1 MLSEAR
7 PADGATQA
15 DHFDDVAAEYEK
27 TIAEHV
33 MAHLT
38 RRRVALARTLVPD
51 GRVLDVGCGTG
62 TFLGA
67 LDGDFERHGVDVSA
81 SMLDQARARGL
92 DVRQAGGEALP
103 YPDASFDLVTTF
115 AVLHHLVERE
125 AVRKAVAEM
134 CRVTRPGGA
143 VLVWDH
149 NPLNPYWP
157 LLMARLPQDR
167 GDERLVPA
175 RLILR
180 GVRRAGMADVR
191 LRRLTFMPEFT
202 PQRALGAVAAAERA
216 LERVP
221 LVRAVA
227 AHNVVTARR
236 PPA

>member
-1 MLSEAR
+1 MLTQGTG
-7 PADGATQA
+7 ADGATQA
-15 DHFDDVAAEYEK
+15 DHFDDVAAEYEE
-27 TIAEHV
+27 TIAGHV
-33 MAHLT
+33 MEHLT
-38 RRRVALARTLVPD
+38 RRRVSLARTLVPG

-67 LDGDFERHGVDVSA
+67 LHGDFERHGVDVSD

-92 DVRQAGGEALP
+92 EVERAGADALP

-115 AVLHHLVERE
+115 AVLHHLIERPV
-125 AVRKAVAEM
+125 VRRSVAEM
-134 CRVTRPGGA
+134 CRVVRPGGA
-143 VLVWDH
+143 IIVWDH

-175 RLILR
+175 RIVLQ
-180 GVRRAGMADVR
+180 GVRRAGMAEVR
-191 LRRLTFMPEFT
+191 LRRLTFMPDFT
-202 PQRALGAVAAAERA
+202 PPRALGVVARAERV

-221 LVRAVA
+221 GVRAVA

-236 PPA
+236 PG